1 MAKVQRAAPEQVLW
15 VAQVQVQ
22 VLGPAGA
29 EKARAALAAGN
40 PKCSAVSVFHAGTVE
55 MQVLLR
61 ANITCLVHAKP
72 STLQK

>member
-1 MAKVQRAAPEQVLW
+1 MAKVQWAAPEQVLW
-15 VAQVQVQ
+15 VAQVQ

>member
-15 VAQVQVQ
+15 VAQVQ

-40 PKCSAVSVFHAGTVE
+40 LKCSAVSVFHAGTVE
-55 MQVLLR
+55 M
-61 ANITCLVHAKP
+61 
-72 STLQK
+72 